1 MGSQGIRVVTDVS
14 SELTK
19 ETLDELMI
27 TLVPGYINEGD
38 DSLLFDGFNLDRG
51 RYYSELKDKDP
62 LPTTAAPAPGVVKE
76 ILDKVYEEAEH
87 LVLITVPRSVSAY
100 HESFRLGSE
109 HLPEGSVSLVDS
121 GTISA
126 SKDMQVLAAA
136 ETAQGGGSVDNV
148 LDAISKARSAT
159 VSATALSTMENLRRS
174 GRVNMAQA
182 GLATLLQI
190 KPILELVDG
199 EVVTHARVR
208 TFRKARLEL
217 LRMLRDQ
224 GPYERMIIEH
234 ANNEG
239 DAAWL
244 VEQSAD
250 LVQGSTHTG
259 FISPI
264 TGTHLGP
271 GAVGFTGLK
280 AGWRD

>member
-14 SELTK
+14 SEMTK
-19 ETLDELMI
+19 ETLDELNI
-27 TLVPGYINEGD
+27 TLVPGYINDGD
-38 DSLLFDGFNLDRG
+38 ESLLFDGFNLDRA

-62 LPTTAAPAPGVVKE
+62 LPTTAAPAPGIVQE
-76 ILDKVYEEAEH
+76 IVNRVFEEAEH
-87 LVLITVPRSVSAY
+87 LVLITVPRGISAY

-109 HLPEGSVSLVDS
+109 HLPEGSVTLIDS

-136 ETAQGGGSVDNV
+136 ETAQAGGSVEDV
-148 LDAISKARSAT
+148 LDAIKKARSAT

-217 LRMLRDQ
+217 LRRLREQ
-224 GPYERMIIEH
+224 GPYERLVIEH
-234 ANNEG
+234 ANNDQ
-239 DAAWL
+239 DAGWL
-244 VEQSAD
+244 VEQASD

-271 GAVGFTGLK
+271 GAVGYTGLK

>member
-14 SELTK
+14 SELKK
-19 ETLDELMI
+19 EILDELKI

-38 DSLLFDGFNLDRG
+38 ESLLFDGFNLDRG

-76 ILDKVYEEAEH
+76 ILDKVCEEAEH

-136 ETAQGGGSVDNV
+136 ETAQAGGSVDDV

-217 LRMLRDQ
+217 LRLLREQ

-239 DAAWL
+239 DAGWL

-271 GAVGFTGLK
+271 GALGFTGLK